1 MRIIVDTNVILS
13 ALIKE
18 GTTRAILTNPLIE
31 FYTIEFAI
39 KEIRK
44 YKSLVIEKSG
54 LSDEEFEIMLSLVMS
69 NVKVVEKRQIEE
81 KINESKELIEK
92 VDPKDVPILACAL
105 TIPNDGLWSE
115 DKHLKKQSKIKI
127 FTTREILAEIK

>member
-18 GTTRAILTNPLIE
+18 GTTRAILTNPLTE

-54 LSDEEFEIMLSLVMS
+54 LSGEEFEVMLSLVMS
-69 NVKVVEKRQIEE
+69 NVKVIEKCQIEG

-92 VDPKDVPILACAL
+92 VDPKDVPILACAI

-115 DKHLKKQSKIKI
+115 DKHLKKQNKIKVY
-127 FTTREILAEIK
+127 TTKEIMEEIK